1 MSSYSDAAKLQRQV
15 ASQVIDT
22 DAFDKIKNV
31 CAVDVAYDA
40 KKAYCSAVVMS
51 RVGEH
56 LESVSSISEIKYP
69 YVPGFLM
76 LREGPPIFR
85 TLKKLKNDYD
95 LILVDGHGQLHP
107 RRCGI
112 ACYVGVKLDK
122 PTIGIAKSL
131 LCGTVS
137 DDGSIAL
144 GGQIL
149 GKVIGTGRKKLYVSV
164 GHRVSLATAVAL
176 VTELGKGG
184 NPEVMKQADALSRS
198 KKRKR
203 ID

>member
-1 MSSYSDAAKLQRQV
+1 
-15 ASQVIDT
+15 
-22 DAFDKIKNV
+22 AFDKIKNV

-56 LESVSSISEIKYP
+56 LESVSSVSEIKYP

-176 VTELGKGG
+176 VTELGKGN
-184 NPEVMKQADALSRS
+184 NPEVMKQADALSKY
-198 KKRKR
+198 KKRER
-203 ID
+203 VG